1 MYLYHA
7 STQSYYDDTPPPGH
21 DTYSK
26 IRITYVLGCGRKQA
40 GTELLTISYRYSS
53 IDYLEMYF
61 SFVVGLLN
69 VLQIS
74 ENTNKFLIL
83 LNKLPLKSDLTLHL
97 NIHVLENTL
106 SKDAFGKLSFKLAD
120 FDHCSLRLR

>member
-1 MYLYHA
+1 MYLL
-7 STQSYYDDTPPPGH
+7 
-21 DTYSK
+21 K
-26 IRITYVLGCGRKQA
+26 FNIN
-40 GTELLTISYRYSS
+40 YRYSS

-61 SFVVGLLN
+61 SFVVCLLN

-83 LNKLPLKSDLTLHL
+83 LNKLPLKSVLTLYL
-97 NIHVLENTL
+97 NIHVGLLENTL